1 MTANVHRSLERH
13 FHDLGWPQTG
23 GSRVLNGSVLTTA
36 TERQGGKMAW
46 QQEVPMAMPGA
57 NLDRGHQWQHDFV
70 VEWHRLSEGCADLEQ
85 TANFA
90 TELYALQGTRSPVE
104 VAREAWGVAV

>member
-1 MTANVHRSLERH
+1 
-13 FHDLGWPQTG
+13 
-23 GSRVLNGSVLTTA
+23 
-36 TERQGGKMAW
+36 MAW
-46 QQEVPMAMPGA
+46 QQEVPTAMPGA